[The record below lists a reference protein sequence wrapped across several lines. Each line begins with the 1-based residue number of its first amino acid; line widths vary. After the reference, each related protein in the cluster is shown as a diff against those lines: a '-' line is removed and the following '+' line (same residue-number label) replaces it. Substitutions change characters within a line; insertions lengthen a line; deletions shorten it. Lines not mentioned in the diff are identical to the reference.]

1 MPYVIPALVDS
12 KICAD
17 GRKELI
23 EWLTKQMSKVI
34 DQAELVPLI
43 KPMALSLQVTSTL
56 LFIVFVDHG
65 LTVYAISK

>member
-23 EWLTKQMSKVI
+23 EWLTKQITKVS
-34 DQAELVPLI
+34 DQAEIVSLI
-43 KPMALSLQVTSTL
+43 KPMALSLQVTYLSCL
-56 LFIVFVDHG
+56 LYLYIIVNILG
-65 LTVYAISK
+65 ISK